1 MPHALTVGQAL
12 QGDLNATVPNDITG
26 EFVDAIKGA
35 LRVTVAGSNLRVLT
49 FDWTADANGE
59 VEAIIKWPIVGT
71 LLMLRHQ
78 PPDGDDP
85 GDYDFLL
92 LGDLHMLQGD
102 IMGRQGLSLPVL
114 GAVQR
119 DKTLG
124 ETDTAGTDGIA
135 QIRFGTPCVTS
146 NIKLLIDSATA
157 GKGAI
162 TKLFWRPD
170 A

>member
-1 MPHALTVGQAL
+1 MPHTLTVGQAL
-12 QGDLNATVPNDITG
+12 QGDLNASIPNDITG
-26 EFVDAIKGA
+26 KFVDTTKGS
-35 LRVTVAGSNLRVLT
+35 LRVTVAGSNVRVLT
-49 FDWTADANGE
+49 FDWTADPNGE

-71 LLMLRHQ
+71 LLLLRHQ

-92 LGDLHMLQGD
+92 LGDLHMFWGD
-102 IMGRQGLSLPVL
+102 ILGRQGLSLPAL

-124 ETDTAGTDGIA
+124 ETDTFGTDGIA

-157 GKGAI
+157 NKRSF